1 MADDRIQL
9 QIVTSAGVKYD
20 RMVSYVSL
28 PLEGG
33 GIGVLADHAPLLAAV
48 IDGPVK
54 CTYEDDKEE
63 YIYVG
68 TGVVDVYQT
77 KVVLLVRTAETVETI
92 DLARAK
98 AAEARAQER
107 ILSKAANMDMVRA
120 EASLHRAMAR
130 VKTYEQWHKK

>member
-1 MADDRIQL
+1 MAGDRIQL

-54 CTYEDDKEE
+54 CTSEDDKEE

-68 TGVVDVYQT
+68 TGVVDVYQN

-107 ILSKAANMDMVRA
+107 ILSKAADMDMVRA